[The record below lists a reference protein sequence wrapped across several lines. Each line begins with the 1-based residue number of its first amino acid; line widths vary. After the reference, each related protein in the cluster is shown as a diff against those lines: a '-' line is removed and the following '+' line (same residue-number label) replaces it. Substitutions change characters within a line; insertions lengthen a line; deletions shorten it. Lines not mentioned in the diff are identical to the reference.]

1 MPQLRSGATAGLP
14 SSAPSADT
22 LLSAA
27 PFTPLFH
34 NYRESPPLEQNM
46 SKPHLAAAFA
56 ILAITSLANR
66 SVAEEQAAANKDLL
80 KGHAL
85 TINVTSES
93 APSTDI
99 NVSGLLIIEIPDSGS
114 RPPQNM
120 SVKTSRTFEQ
130 LGRLRGINTDRKSGR
145 PLMGG
150 GYTWFLFTPKNESK
164 TEEVEVKWTPN
175 GGGAPMTKKY
185 KLKVPTAE

>member
-1 MPQLRSGATAGLP
+1 
-14 SSAPSADT
+14 
-22 LLSAA
+22 
-27 PFTPLFH
+27 
-34 NYRESPPLEQNM
+34 M

-56 ILAITSLANR
+56 ILAIAPFANR
-66 SVAEEQAAANKDLL
+66 SVAEEQVAANKDLL

-85 TINVTSES
+85 TINVTSEG

-130 LGRLRGINTDRKSGR
+130 LGKLRGINTDRKSGR

-175 GGGAPMTKKY
+175 GGGSPMTKKF
-185 KLKVPTAE
+185 KLKVPAAE

>member
-1 MPQLRSGATAGLP
+1 MTKSI
-14 SSAPSADT
+14 
-22 LLSAA
+22 
-27 PFTPLFH
+27 
-34 NYRESPPLEQNM
+34 
-46 SKPHLAAAFA
+46 FA
-56 ILAITSLANR
+56 IALTILAITSFADR
-66 SVAEEQAAANKDLL
+66 SAAEEQAAASKDLL

-85 TINVTSES
+85 TINVTSEG

-99 NVSGLLIIEIPDSGS
+99 NVNGLLIIQIPDSGS

-130 LGRLRGINTDRKSGR
+130 LGKLRGINTDRKSGR

-164 TEEVEVKWTPN
+164 TEEIEVKWTPN
-175 GGGAPMTKKY
+175 GGGSPMTKKY
-185 KLKVPTAE
+185 KLKVPAAE